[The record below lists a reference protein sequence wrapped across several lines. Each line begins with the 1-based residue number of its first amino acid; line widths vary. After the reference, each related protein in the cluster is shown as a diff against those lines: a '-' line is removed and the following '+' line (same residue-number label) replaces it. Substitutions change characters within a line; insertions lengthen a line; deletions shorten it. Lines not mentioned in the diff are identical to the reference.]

1 MVSELTLAKGGTT
14 VTIYTVTVAEN
25 FTNKIF
31 IITPAQASQ
40 NQASGPKDN
49 KIVDLLRIV
58 HQFVIK
64 GYIASSATRTAK
76 QVKDDLV
83 SIYEGAGAV
92 GGVTTL
98 TYDSDNFNG
107 YVEKLNVVEK
117 AEDNPLDSS
126 GKDYA
131 RYEVAITFVEGVSV

>member
-1 MVSELTLAKGGTT
+1 MVNELTFAKGEK
-14 VTIYTVTVAEN
+14 TVTVYTDTIAEN

-31 IITPAQASQ
+31 IITPAQSSA

-64 GYIASSATRTAK
+64 GYIIGTVSKT
-76 QVKDDLV
+76 VKEVKEDLV
-83 SIYEGAGAV
+83 SIYEGAGTT

-98 TYDSDNFNG
+98 TFDTDTYDGFI
-107 YVEKLNVVEK
+107 EKLNVVEK
-117 AEDNPLDSS
+117 AEDSPATSI
-126 GKDYA
+126 KDYA
-131 RYEVAITFVEGVSV
+131 RYEVAITFVEGVSI